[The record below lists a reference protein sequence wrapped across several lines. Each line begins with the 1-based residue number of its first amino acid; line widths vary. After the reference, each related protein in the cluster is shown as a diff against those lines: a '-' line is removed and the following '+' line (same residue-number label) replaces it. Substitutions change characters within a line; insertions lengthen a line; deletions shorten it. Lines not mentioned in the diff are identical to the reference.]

1 MLSILYKHTFKENEE
16 VYYISDNG
24 DYLKAKILK
33 IHHDDVEPYYTIY
46 IHILKREKQTVYKN
60 LKRLLSNFNF

>member
-1 MLSILYKHTFKENEE
+1 MRL
-16 VYYISDNG
+16 YYISDNG

-46 IHILKREKQTVYKN
+46 IHI
-60 LKRLLSNFNF
+60 